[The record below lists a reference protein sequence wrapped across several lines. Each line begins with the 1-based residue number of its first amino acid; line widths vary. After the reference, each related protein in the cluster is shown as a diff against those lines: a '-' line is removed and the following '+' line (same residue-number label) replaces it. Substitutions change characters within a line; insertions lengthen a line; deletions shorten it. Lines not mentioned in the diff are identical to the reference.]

1 MVDKQA
7 VDMLLNKESEISNK
21 FHQAI
26 SQILRVGY
34 ETERGKQ
41 TITDL
46 IDSVQYTLEEIERI
60 INRQFETQVLWE
72 NVLLT
77 FMSGTQED
85 NMFYYR
91 DLNDKP
97 IKRNPIDYPYQY
109 DSYVIWKENCNP
121 NKSQVVYSDR
131 LFM

>member
-26 SQILRVGY
+26 NQILRVGY

-41 TITDL
+41 PITDL

-60 INRQFETQVLWE
+60 INR
-72 NVLLT
+72 
-77 FMSGTQED
+77 
-85 NMFYYR
+85 
-91 DLNDKP
+91 
-97 IKRNPIDYPYQY
+97 
-109 DSYVIWKENCNP
+109 
-121 NKSQVVYSDR
+121 
-131 LFM
+131 

>member
-26 SQILRVGY
+26 NQILRVGY

-60 INRQFETQVLWE
+60 INR
-72 NVLLT
+72 
-77 FMSGTQED
+77 
-85 NMFYYR
+85 
-91 DLNDKP
+91 
-97 IKRNPIDYPYQY
+97 
-109 DSYVIWKENCNP
+109 
-121 NKSQVVYSDR
+121 
-131 LFM
+131 